1 MTVRHIFRAAVL
13 MAAALLLPGC
23 GLFGGGDQR
32 AGFLAPEVEG
42 GIVYET
48 RIEGLDD
55 PALVELAEDSLRL
68 YTLAARRPQSL
79 ARLSRRAE
87 ADAETLAA
95 ILRSRGYY
103 QSKVTVEVTDTGER
117 VRPPDGASEVEDVRT
132 GTSVPVRGDAEA
144 EQTGASQTDPT
155 AQVVLSVTRG
165 PLFRLAEVAYP
176 LPDGYRGPALPKQA
190 RLGIP
195 LGHPAIAEDIV
206 AAEGAVLVFLRER
219 GHPYARAGKRT
230 ALADPEAQTITVSTL
245 IDPGP
250 RVSYGETRVERLD
263 SLEPDYVAGFAE
275 WEAGALS
282 DQRDLS
288 DVQRALAASRLF
300 DVVTVRLPEEAP
312 AGLGAGDSVT
322 LPVTIRAEEAPHRTI
337 GGGLRYSTDGGPGVR
352 AYWEHR
358 NLFGRGERFRTE
370 LDADLVAQTLEN
382 RFVKPRFLRPDQ
394 DLLAGL
400 AFEREDD
407 DAYELIGA
415 TASIGL
421 ERRVS
426 ARWIAGAG
434 VLGEVQEIT
443 DDTGRRMSY
452 LVGLP
457 LFAAYDSSDNLLDP
471 TQGARARATATPFA
485 GVSDGV
491 ALSFLVLDATAS
503 TYWALDDDDRY
514 IAAFR
519 GRIGSILGASR
530 ATIPAPRRLYSGG
543 GGSVRGYQS
552 RFIGP
557 LDANNDPLG
566 GRSVVE
572 FGMEMRARV
581 TDTVGVV
588 PFVDMGS
595 VSTTEYP
602 DFNEGLQYAAGLG
615 LRYYSPIGPIR
626 ADVAVPLNP
635 RDADNAFEF
644 YISIGQAF

>member
-1 MTVRHIFRAAVL
+1 MAVAAS
-13 MAAALLLPGC
+13 LLLSGC
-23 GLFGGGDQR
+23 GLFGGDEAR
-32 AGFLAPEVEG
+32 ESFLAPQVEG

-48 RIEGLDD
+48 RIDGLDD
-55 PALVELAEDSLRL
+55 PDLQELAEQSLRL
-68 YTLAARRPQSL
+68 YTLAERRPQSF
-79 ARLSRRAE
+79 ARLNRRAE

-95 ILRSRGYY
+95 VLRSRGYY
-103 QSKVTVEVTDTGER
+103 QSKVTVEVQDTGER
-117 VRPPDGASEVEDVRT
+117 ERQAAVPATQDNERT
-132 GTSVPVRGDAEA
+132 GTSVPVRGEDGAGSAGE
-144 EQTGASQTDPT
+144 TGEPVMEPT
-155 AQVVLSVTRG
+155 AEVVLSVTRG
-165 PLFRLAEVAYP
+165 PLFRLAEVSYP
-176 LPDGYRGPALPKQA
+176 LPDGYRGPALPNQS
-190 RLGIP
+190 RLGVP
-195 LGHPAIAEDIV
+195 KGHPAVAEDIV

-230 ALADPEAQTITVSTL
+230 ALADPEALTIEVSTL

-250 RVSYGETRVERLD
+250 RVSYGETQIEGLD
-263 SLEPDYVAGFAE
+263 DVAPDYVAGFAE

-282 DQRDLS
+282 DERDLS
-288 DVQRALAASRLF
+288 DAQRRLAASRLF
-300 DVVTVRLPEEAP
+300 DVVTVRLPEKAP
-312 AGLGAGDSVT
+312 EGLGAGDSVT
-322 LPVTIRAEEAPHRTI
+322 LPVTIRAEEAPHRTV
-337 GGGLRYSTDGGPGVR
+337 GGGVRYSTDGGPGIR

-370 LDADLVAQTLEN
+370 LDADTVAQTLEN

-394 DLLAGL
+394 DLVAGL
-400 AFEREDD
+400 AFEREDN
-407 DAYELIGA
+407 DAFELVGA
-415 TASIGL
+415 TATVGL
-421 ERRVS
+421 ERQLTG
-426 ARWIAGAG
+426 RWTVGAG

-452 LVGLP
+452 LFGLP
-457 LFAAYDSSDNLLDP
+457 VFAAYDSSDNLLDP
-471 TQGARARATATPFA
+471 TQGARVRATATPFA
-485 GVSDGV
+485 GVSDGE

-503 TYWALDDDDRY
+503 TYWALDDEDRY

-581 TDTVGVV
+581 TDTIGVV

-602 DFNEGLQYAAGLG
+602 DFDDGLQYAAGLG